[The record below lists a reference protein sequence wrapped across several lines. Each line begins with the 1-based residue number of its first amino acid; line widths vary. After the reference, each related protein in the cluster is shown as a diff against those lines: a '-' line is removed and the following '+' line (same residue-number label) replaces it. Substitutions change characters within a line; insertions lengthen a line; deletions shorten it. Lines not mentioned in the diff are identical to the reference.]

1 MKNILKLIPM
11 MLFVFAFT
19 SCEDDDTSSRF
30 FVDPTVGWVEFAGS
44 SSGTTISIITEELQL
59 PVDIRVPQY
68 PNGLTVTY
76 DLVPVQGDFS
86 QIVTTGTSIFAAPE
100 PTSVDG
106 NSRVVPIVLNFEGVG
121 DLDEIVIFDV
131 VLTAVDQDG
140 VQIGLD
146 ENSITSFRISTPCPI
161 DIDSFEAT
169 YSVQEMFTGPPNGPN
184 GLTFFFG
191 ESYQMDLFVNTAD
204 VTETSVIVTN
214 SPGFDTYINNG
225 VIMSFDTCNFTV
237 SFDETPLELAL
248 FSTLTIESSSYTNDG
263 VITAIGPFGN
273 FGEYM
278 FTFTRQ

>member
-30 FVDPTVGWVEFAGS
+30 FNDPTVGWVEFAGS
-44 SSGTTISIITEELQL
+44 STGTTISIITEELQL

-68 PNGLTVTY
+68 PNGLTISY

-86 QIVTTGTSIFAAPE
+86 GIVTTGTSIFAAPE

-106 NSRVVPIVLNFEGVG
+106 NSRVVPIILNFEGVG

-131 VLTAVDQDG
+131 VLTAVDSDG

-161 DIDSFEAT
+161 DIDSFEGS
-169 YSVQEMFTGPPNGPN
+169 YDVVEMFTGPPNGPN

-237 SFDETPLELAL
+237 SFDEAPLELAL

-278 FTFTRQ
+278 FTFTKQ

>member
-1 MKNILKLIPM
+1 

-30 FVDPTVGWVEFAGS
+30 FNDPTVGWVEFAGS
-44 SSGTTISIITEELQL
+44 STGTTISIITEELQL

-68 PNGLTVTY
+68 PNGLTISY

-86 QIVTTGTSIFAAPE
+86 GIVTTGTSIFAAPE

-106 NSRVVPIVLNFEGVG
+106 NSRVVPIILNFEGVG

-131 VLTAVDQDG
+131 VLTAVDSDG

-161 DIDSFEAT
+161 DIDSFEGS
-169 YSVQEMFTGPPNGPN
+169 YDVVEMFTGPPNGPN

-237 SFDETPLELAL
+237 SFDEAPLELAL

-278 FTFTRQ
+278 FTFTKQ